1 MNQAELLWGVLSILP
16 LGILVMLCTRCRLSR
31 SRTIIREETRK
42 KGQSVHMNED
52 KKRFEVVRSYT
63 VSRTERVPRLEPE
76 LEHEAASNNAN
87 PVICQDAVVAPDYGN
102 IIIANKHDLD
112 QNYINPLAAEY
123 YCCPQE
129 FLKPPDDDDSNSYE
143 NVQIGKTESRTSV
156 ESGGSYENCDYA
168 IKWKDL
174 EKPEEKTVEDNDDD
188 DDDDEDPDYVNT
200 VPCPSL

>member
-102 IIIANKHDLD
+102 III
-112 QNYINPLAAEY
+112 
-123 YCCPQE
+123 
-129 FLKPPDDDDSNSYE
+129 DDDSNSYE